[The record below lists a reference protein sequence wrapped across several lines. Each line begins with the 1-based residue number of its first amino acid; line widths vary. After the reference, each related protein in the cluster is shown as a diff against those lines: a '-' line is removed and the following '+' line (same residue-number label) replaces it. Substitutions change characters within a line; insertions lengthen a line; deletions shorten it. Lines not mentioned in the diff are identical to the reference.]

1 VTETAPATTTTPDET
16 KEGEGAEEA
25 GWRRETT
32 EALDEAWAE
41 EPGFGSWIGTVD
53 HKRIGLRYFYTGMAF
68 FAAGGIESLLMRL
81 QLAGPDLDVVGPEA
95 YNQLFSTHG
104 VTMMF
109 LFAMPVMSGF
119 GNYFVPL
126 MIGARDMAFPR
137 LNAFGYWVLLAGG
150 IFMYSSFL
158 VGKAPN
164 AGWFSYVPLADGE
177 YTPGVNI
184 DYYALGLLMLGISS
198 TGGAINF
205 IVTILKL
212 RAPGMTLNRIPIF
225 VWGELAMALQI
236 VFALPALSL
245 ASVMLVLDRTFDF
258 HFYDTAGGGDPL
270 LWQHLFWVFGHP
282 EVYIVALPGFGIAS
296 AIIPTWVRRPM
307 IGYTYIVIGELGVA
321 LIGFGVWVHHMFAVG
336 LPDMTLSFISLASFM
351 VAIPSAIQVFAWLAT
366 LVSGRPILSTPLLF
380 VLGFIFIFVVGGVT
394 GVMFA
399 AVPFDQ
405 AVTDSY
411 FVVAHMHYV
420 LVGSAVFPIFG
431 AVYHW
436 SPKMT
441 GRRLDE
447 RLGKWSFWLMF
458 VGFNLAFFPQHLL
471 GLFGMPRR
479 VYTYDSD
486 VGWGGYNMAS
496 TLGAFVLAVGV
507 LVTVV
512 NWVRSRR
519 RGAPAGNDPW
529 RGETLEWYAS
539 SPPAEYNVLTVPT
552 VRAREPMWDQP
563 ELADGAQAPA
573 HGGRPLTGGH
583 LTLSTSLL
591 DARPQA
597 VVHMPHA
604 TPWPFLLTLAL
615 LVVFVALL
623 LDAWAVAVVGAVA
636 CGAGLAGWFWPRGQ
650 TQET

>member
-1 VTETAPATTTTPDET
+1 VTETASPTTTVPTET
-16 KEGEGAEEA
+16 EEAEGA
-25 GWRRETT
+25 GWLRETT
-32 EALDEAWAE
+32 EALEEDWADV
-41 EPGFGSWIGTVD
+41 PGFGSWIGTVD

-95 YNQLFSTHG
+95 YNQLFSMHG
-104 VTMMF
+104 ITMMF
-109 LFAMPVMSGF
+109 LFAMPVLSGF

-137 LNAFGYWVLLAGG
+137 LNAFGYWALLAAGM
-150 IFMYSSFL
+150 FMYSSFL
-158 VGKAPN
+158 FGKAPN
-164 AGWFSYVPLADGE
+164 AGWFNYVPLADGE
-177 YTPGVNI
+177 FTPGINI
-184 DYYALGLLMLGISS
+184 DYYALGLILLGISS

-236 VFALPALSL
+236 VFALPALT
-245 ASVMLVLDRTFDF
+245 LVSILLILDRTFDF
-258 HFYDTAGGGDPL
+258 NFFNSAAGGDPV

-366 LVSGRPILSTPLLF
+366 LVSGRPVLSTSLLF

-411 FVVAHMHYV
+411 FVVAHLHYV

-431 AVYHW
+431 AAYHW
-436 SPKMT
+436 GPKMT
-441 GRRLDE
+441 GRLLDE

-458 VGFNLAFFPQHLL
+458 VGFNVAFFPQHIL

-496 TLGAFVLAVGV
+496 TIGAFVLGVGA
-507 LVTVV
+507 LVTLV
-512 NWVRSRR
+512 NWVHSRY
-519 RGAPAGNDPW
+519 RGASAGSNPW
-529 RGETLEWYAS
+529 RGETLEWYTT
-539 SPPAEYNVLTVPT
+539 SPPAEYNFLTVPT
-552 VRAREPMWDQP
+552 VRSREPMWDQP
-563 ELADGAQAPA
+563 ELADGAQPPDE
-573 HGGRPLTGGH
+573 GGRPLTGGH
-583 LTLSTSLL
+583 LTLSTSML

-597 VVHMPHA
+597 VVHMPHS
-604 TPWPFLLTLAL
+604 TPWPFLLALALVVVFTAL
-615 LVVFVALL
+615 LV
-623 LDAWAVAVVGAVA
+623 DAWAVAIAGVVA
-636 CGAGLAGWFWPRGQ
+636 CAAGLAGWFWPRAQ